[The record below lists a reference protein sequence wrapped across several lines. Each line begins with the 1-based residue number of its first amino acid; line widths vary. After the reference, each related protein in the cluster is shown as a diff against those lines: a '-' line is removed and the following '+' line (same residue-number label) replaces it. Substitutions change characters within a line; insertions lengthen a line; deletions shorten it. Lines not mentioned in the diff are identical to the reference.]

1 MQTKEFLVF
10 KDHLIDYLR
19 NFIKGLQRNV
29 GAIDE
34 ELRLLPDEI
43 KQRIFDKI
51 VDYEL
56 SIPRMDVEVSR
67 GKISEKTIG
76 RYQSIYDWFV
86 QENGQENEAAK
97 LFDATNDIIRR
108 ITRYAAQISEKN
120 AMGANR
126 REEYRKVAEM
136 FMKCKDIREAHKMS
150 AMVFGLEQPFHIK
163 GDLIRETDSMNQ
175 SVYEEMPLDI
185 KLKPRV
191 RTYREKTNRSAIRES
206 TEDKKEARKRILEK
220 QREEMEKIQALEQD
234 GRIDFANLP
243 VIEPRIRE
251 ILLKWLSNAVEDSTS
266 MARTESGRR
275 YLLDRSREQE
285 KCVIHCEDGNLTM
298 PHFQIVFQEDVK

>member
-1 MQTKEFLVF
+1 
-10 KDHLIDYLR
+10 
-19 NFIKGLQRNV
+19 
-29 GAIDE
+29 
-34 ELRLLPDEI
+34 
-43 KQRIFDKI
+43 
-51 VDYEL
+51 
-56 SIPRMDVEVSR
+56 
-67 GKISEKTIG
+67 
-76 RYQSIYDWFV
+76 
-86 QENGQENEAAK
+86 
-97 LFDATNDIIRR
+97 
-108 ITRYAAQISEKN
+108 
-120 AMGANR
+120 
-126 REEYRKVAEM
+126 
-136 FMKCKDIREAHKMS
+136 MS

-220 QREEMEKIQALEQD
+220 QREEMEKLQALEQD